1 MTENIQMETGLPE
14 ENSTEPETEIHSEK
28 ELDQELEEAETKET
42 VDTETGLSLGTVML
56 QAVEQ
61 GVNLWS

>member
-14 ENSTEPETEIHSEK
+14 ENSTEPETEIHSEE
-28 ELDQELEEAETKET
+28 ELDQELEEAETQET
-42 VDTETGLSLGTVML
+42 VDSETGLSLGSVML

-61 GVNLWS
+61 ESTFWS